1 MFDWKDKNNEM
12 AKNLTLKT
20 IEIANSRG
28 KMGSPNLSDSLLFF
42 YSVLLVLETGEN
54 NRAEL

>member
-28 KMGSPNLSDSLLFF
+28 KMGPPNLSDSLLFF
-42 YSVLLVLETGEN
+42 YFVLLFLETGEN